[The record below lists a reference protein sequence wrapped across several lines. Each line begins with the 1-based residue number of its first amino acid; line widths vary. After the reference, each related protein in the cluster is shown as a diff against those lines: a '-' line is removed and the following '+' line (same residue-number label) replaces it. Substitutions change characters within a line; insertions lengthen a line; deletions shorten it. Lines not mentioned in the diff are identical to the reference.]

1 MRYALTTSSG
11 QEDGR
16 ALTVNKG
23 ADEVLRHGD
32 GEENAVRTEHAQIL
46 AHIGRSI
53 TPALFVVL
61 RKNGIET
68 SLFITGDRRK
78 LPCR

>member
-11 QEDGR
+11 QEDGIVF
-16 ALTVNKG
+16 TVDKG

-32 GEENAVRTEHAQIL
+32 GEENAFRTEHAQIL

-53 TPALFVVL
+53 MPALFVIL
-61 RKNGIET
+61 RKNSIET
-68 SLFITGDRRK
+68 SLFITGDRTK
-78 LPCR
+78 LPYR